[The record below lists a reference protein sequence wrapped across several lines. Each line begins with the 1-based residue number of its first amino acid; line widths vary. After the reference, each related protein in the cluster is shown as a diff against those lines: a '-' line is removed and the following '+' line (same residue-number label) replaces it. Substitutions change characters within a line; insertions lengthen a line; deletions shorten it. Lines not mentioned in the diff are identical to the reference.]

1 MKTCTS
7 CGMPMLAEEDFSGS
21 DPSSDL
27 CVNCGQG
34 ASTRGRLVS
43 FAILESKLGKADE
56 LLEVM
61 RVNLR
66 QTRGLEGVTDAFISQ
81 SPENPNLFFTYSRWR
96 DHADYDAVQAV
107 AAAGENPA
115 LTEDISK
122 LLVSEPVFG
131 LYEVMD

>member
-34 ASTRGRLVS
+34 ASTRGKLVS

-61 RVNLR
+61 RENLR
-66 QTRGLEGVTDAFISQ
+66 QTRGLDGITDAFISQ
-81 SPENPNLFFTYSRWR
+81 SPENPNLFFTYTRWR
-96 DHADYDAVQAV
+96 DRAAYDAVQAV
-107 AAAGENPA
+107 ATAGNNPA
-115 LTEDISK
+115 ITEDIK
-122 LLVSEPVFG
+122 ELVVGEPLFG
-131 LYEVMD
+131 LYDVMD

>member
-7 CGMPMLAEEDFSGS
+7 CGMPMLAEEDFSES

-61 RVNLR
+61 RENLR

-96 DHADYDAVQAV
+96 DRVAYDTVQAV
-107 AAAGENPA
+107 SAAGDDPA
-115 LTEDISK
+115 LTEDISE
-122 LLVSEPVFG
+122 LIIGEPLFG
-131 LYEVMD
+131 LYDVMD